1 LTSVFAAKTKQFVK
15 HIRSDVEKVLPIN
28 QRFRIH
34 PMTIFQIA
42 ALATVLAVPAARSDS
57 LQVNSGLGGMVDQY
71 LTRIAEHQWSDR
83 TAAIEALR
91 TPADVA
97 KRQRYIHAKIL
108 EALGGFPEARTALNA
123 HITGSLDCNGYRV
136 EKLIYESLPHY
147 YVTAHL

>member
-1 LTSVFAAKTKQFVK
+1 VK